1 MSKMAMLAQDIE
13 DMTLEGMTVRQ
24 IARATG
30 LKLVD
35 VAAYVSL
42 VMPDEIDFL
51 EQEEAQLAYAA

>member
-1 MSKMAMLAQDIE
+1 MAMLAQDIE

>member
-42 VMPDEIDFL
+42 VMPDEIDLL